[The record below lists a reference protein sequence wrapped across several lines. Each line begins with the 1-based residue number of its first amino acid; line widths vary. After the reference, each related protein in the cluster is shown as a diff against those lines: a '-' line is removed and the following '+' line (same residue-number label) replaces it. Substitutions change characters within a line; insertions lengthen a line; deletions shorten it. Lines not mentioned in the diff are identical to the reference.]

1 MASRGSSGSGSGGIS
16 GVVLRIIGTDLPG
29 RVCPPGGD
37 FPGYRNVHVAVQRKD
52 TPSEL
57 LDIQPADAERVS
69 WSLPCTASTTAAEGL
84 VLNGPYIQNRLGGR
98 FVYVSWVDLDARGVP
113 TMFRRGKLLL
123 SAVTPTVLAEAVE
136 RGQLRARLT
145 MSDETGH
152 PVCARLVPPRVQWNA
167 ESAA

>member
-1 MASRGSSGSGSGGIS
+1 MASRGSSGGSNGGGS

-37 FPGYRNVHVAVQRKD
+37 FPGYDNVHVAVQRKD

-57 LDIQPADAERVS
+57 LDLQPADAERVS

-84 VLNGPYIQNRLGGR
+84 VLGGPYIQNRLGGR
-98 FVYVSWVDLDARGVP
+98 FVYVSWVNLDARGVP

-145 MSDETGH
+145 MSDEKGH
-152 PVCARLVPPRVQWNA
+152 PVCARLVPPRVHWNA